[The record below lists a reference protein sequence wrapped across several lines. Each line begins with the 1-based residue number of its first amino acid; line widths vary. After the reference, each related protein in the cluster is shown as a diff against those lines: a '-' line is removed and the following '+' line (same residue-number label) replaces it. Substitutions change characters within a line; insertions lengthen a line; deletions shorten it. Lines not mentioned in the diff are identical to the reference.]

1 MEEKEM
7 EEREAKLKREYDE
20 IRALENQKIQ
30 EQKMHDGEFSE
41 TMQSMFVRETD
52 SVQWDKASEQ
62 QLEDP

>member
-30 EQKMHDGEFSE
+30 E
-41 TMQSMFVRETD
+41 
-52 SVQWDKASEQ
+52 
-62 QLEDP
+62 